1 MGQEMAL
8 HRYIDIE
15 GRKIGEGNKAYI
27 IAEVAQAHDGSLGYA
42 HSFIDAAA
50 DSGADAIKF
59 QTHIAKA
66 ESTRDETFRVPLSGQ
81 DATRYEY
88 WQRMEFSPEGWVA
101 LFNHAKARNI
111 AFLSSAFSCE
121 AVELLEKLGVAAF
134 KVGSGEVWST
144 DLLASII
151 KTGKPIL
158 LSTGMS
164 SVAEINAMVQSIG
177 AGGNA
182 LGLFQCTSEYPVALE
197 RVGLN
202 ICDEFR
208 GWYHCPVGLSDHSG
222 TVFPGLAAMA
232 RGVDMIEVH
241 VTYDRRMYGPDT
253 KASVTFAELELLT
266 RARDAFHA
274 MLTHPVDK
282 DVMVSD
288 MAQMRK
294 LFTKSVALKADML
307 KGTILTADMLCAK
320 KPGTGISYDEKSN
333 LIGKR
338 LLRDTACDRLLRYED
353 VED

>member
-1 MGQEMAL
+1 MGRNMGSNG
-8 HRYIDIE
+8 HIDID
-15 GRKIGEGNKAYI
+15 GRKIGKGAKAYI

-88 WQRMEFSPEGWVA
+88 WQRMEFTPEGWAA

-111 AFLSSAFSCE
+111 TFLSSVFSCE
-121 AVELLEKLGVAAF
+121 AVELLEKLGMAAY
-134 KVGSGEVWST
+134 KVGSGEVWSA
-144 DLLASII
+144 DLLKSIA
-151 KTGKPIL
+151 KTRKPIL

-164 SVAEINAMVQSIG
+164 SFAEIDAMVESITAQG
-177 AGGNA
+177 SE
-182 LGLFQCTSEYPVALE
+182 LGIFQCTSEYPVALE

-208 GWYHCPVGLSDHSG
+208 SRYTCPVGLSDHSG
-222 TVFPGLAAMA
+222 TIFPALAAMA

-253 KASVTFAELELLT
+253 KASVTFAELEMLT
-266 RARDAFHA
+266 RARDAFHT
-274 MLTHPVDK
+274 MITHPVDK
-282 DVMVSD
+282 DAMVID

-294 LFTKSVALKADML
+294 LFTKSVALKVDMP
-307 KGTILTADMLCAK
+307 KGTVLTADMLCAK
-320 KPGTGISYDEKSN
+320 KPGMGIPYDEKSK
-333 LIGKR
+333 LIGKK
-338 LLRDTACDRLLRYED
+338 LVRDLPYDRLLRLED
-353 VED
+353 IED

>member
-1 MGQEMAL
+1 MNG
-8 HRYIDIE
+8 YIDID
-15 GRKIGEGNKAYI
+15 GRRIGEGHKAYI

-59 QTHIAKA
+59 QTHIARA

-88 WQRMEFSPEGWVA
+88 WQRMEFTPEGWAA

-111 AFLSSAFSCE
+111 TFLSSAFSCE
-121 AVELLEKLGVAAF
+121 AVDLLEKLGIAAF
-134 KVGSGEVWST
+134 KVGSGEVWSE

-151 KTGKPIL
+151 KTCKPIL

-164 SVAEINAMVQSIG
+164 SFAEIDAMVADIG
-177 AGGNA
+177 AQGSG

-208 GWYHCPVGLSDHSG
+208 ARYHCPVGLSDHSG
-222 TVFPGLAAMA
+222 TVFPALAAMA

-253 KASVTFAELELLT
+253 KASVTFAELEMIA
-266 RARDAFHA
+266 RARDAFHT

-282 DVMVSD
+282 DVMVGD

-294 LFTKSVALKADML
+294 LFTKSVALKTDMPR
-307 KGTILTADMLCAK
+307 GTVLTADILCAK
-320 KPGTGISYDEKSN
+320 KPGTGVPYNEKSK
-333 LIGKR
+333 LIGKK
-338 LLRDTACDRLLRYED
+338 LSRDVPCDRLLRIED
-353 VED
+353 IED